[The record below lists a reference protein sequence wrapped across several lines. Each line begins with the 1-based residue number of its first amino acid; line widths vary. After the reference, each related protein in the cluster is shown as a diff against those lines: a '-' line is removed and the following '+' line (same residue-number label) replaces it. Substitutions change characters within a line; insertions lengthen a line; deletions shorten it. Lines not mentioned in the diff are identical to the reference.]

1 MSRSSREN
9 QKKGTDVQWRKQI
22 NHLHNVLLSHQSII
36 GGALEITCI
45 NGDIMCIV
53 MQKLHNILHKE
64 FISAMR
70 EFLDGLGDEKRG
82 CRVSEETASAR
93 QNAVYNLVSVL
104 CKCEDSAF
112 MHLERLPSLM
122 NSATFKLN
130 ELLRLQQAKVQTK
143 TQRQRYRDL
152 SRLNR
157 KWSEAS
163 LKMKSR
169 VT

>member
-1 MSRSSREN
+1 MSRSSHESK
-9 QKKGTDVQWRKQI
+9 KKGTDVQWRKEI
-22 NHLHNVLLSHQSII
+22 NHLHNVLLSHQSLIA
-36 GGALEITCI
+36 GALEITCI
-45 NGDIMCIV
+45 HGDVLYIV
-53 MQKLHNILHKE
+53 MQKLHDILHKE

-70 EFLDGLGDEKRG
+70 EFLDGLGDDKRG
-82 CRVSEETASAR
+82 CIVSEETASAR
-93 QNAVYNLVSVL
+93 QNAVYNLLSVL
-104 CKCEDSAF
+104 CKCEDLAF

-143 TQRQRYRDL
+143 TQKQRHRDL

-163 LKMKSR
+163 LKMNSR

>member
-22 NHLHNVLLSHQSII
+22 NHLHNVLLSHQSLIA
-36 GGALEITCI
+36 GALEITCI
-45 NGDIMCIV
+45 HGDVLCIV
-53 MQKLHNILHKE
+53 MQKLHDILHKE

-70 EFLDGLGDEKRG
+70 GFLDGLGADKRG
-82 CRVSEETASAR
+82 CIVSEETASAR
-93 QNAVYNLVSVL
+93 QNAVYHLVAVL
-104 CKCEDSAF
+104 CKCEHSAF
-112 MHLERLPSLM
+112 MHLERLPSLKS
-122 NSATFKLN
+122 SATCKLN

-157 KWSEAS
+157 KWSEHL
-163 LKMKSR
+163 LK
-169 VT
+169 